1 MHKGTIYGALCL
13 STLLAACSPPH
24 QVDTATK
31 VVTAQSFSATTSTT
45 SPPSRSTPE
54 IPGFIDCLGPAMVK
68 PTSITMDCA
77 SHDATIQEIKWTKW
91 TQQAAYGTGRIK
103 EKGSAPRTVSIVL
116 SRPVQSAGG
125 TVFIDVSV
133 DGEALSL

>member
-1 MHKGTIYGALCL
+1 
-13 STLLAACSPPH
+13 
-24 QVDTATK
+24 
-31 VVTAQSFSATTSTT
+31 
-45 SPPSRSTPE
+45 
-54 IPGFIDCLGPAMVK
+54 MVK

-77 SHDATIQEIKWTKW
+77 SHDATIQEIKWTE
-91 TQQAAYGTGRIK
+91 QAAYGTGRIK

-116 SRPVQSAGG
+116 SRPVQGVGG